1 MDRLDHDMMSLLER
15 ISKVANQSSMPDFA
29 VGGFVRDLFLN
40 VSNKD
45 IDIVVEGDGILFA
58 SLLAEEFGGQ
68 VKAHEKFGTAVVL
81 FPSGDKIDVAM
92 TRFEHYDHPAA
103 LPTVEQ
109 GSIKSDLY
117 RRDFTIN
124 SLAVKLNEE
133 DAFCLLDFLD
143 GERDIKNKAIII
155 ITSDRGFAGSFN
167 SSVIRLAEKEIEKFG
182 KDKVQLFCLGK
193 KASEYFSK
201 RDYNVVQSFY
211 DFWKDM
217 TFDNASDI
225 SETFITAF
233 NSSAVDEVHVIYNR
247 FRTLASQDLMMEKV
261 LPIDFTEDY
270 NVKNYNYDYEP
281 NQERIVESLLP
292 KHLKVQMWQQ
302 MLESYS
308 SEEAAR
314 MIAMDNATEN
324 AKEIIK
330 ELKLEFNKARQAAI
344 TTEMLEI
351 VGGAEALVD

>member
-1 MDRLDHDMMSLLER
+1 MANLKSLQER
-15 ISKVANQSSMPDFA
+15 IKSVSSIQQVTKAMKMVAAAKVKKAQDKMEISRPYSKNTQDMICRILPQ
-29 VGGFVRDLFLN
+29 
-40 VSNKD
+40 VSNDNIALVGKRK
-45 IDIVVEGDGILFA
+45 V
-58 SLLAEEFGGQ
+58 S
-68 VKAHEKFGTAVVL
+68 KTAL
-81 FPSGDKIDVAM
+81 
-92 TRFEHYDHPAA
+92 
-103 LPTVEQ
+103 
-109 GSIKSDLY
+109 
-117 RRDFTIN
+117 
-124 SLAVKLNEE
+124 
-133 DAFCLLDFLD
+133 
-143 GERDIKNKAIII
+143 II

-167 SSVIRLAEKEIEKFG
+167 SSVIRLAEKEIEKLG

-193 KASEYFSK
+193 KSSEYFSK
-201 RDYNVVQSFY
+201 RNHNVVQSFY

-217 TFDNASDI
+217 TFDTASDI
-225 SETFITAF
+225 AETFIAAF
-233 NSSAVDEVHVIYNR
+233 KNHEVDEVNVIYNR
-247 FRTLASQDLMMEKV
+247 FKTLASQDLMMEKV

-270 NVKNYNYDYEP
+270 NPKDYNYDYEP
-281 NQERIVESLLP
+281 NKESIVKSLLP

>member
-1 MDRLDHDMMSLLER
+1 MANLKSLQER
-15 ISKVANQSSMPDFA
+15 IKSVSSIQQVTKAMKMVAAAKVKKAQDKMEISRPYSKNTQDMICRILPQ
-29 VGGFVRDLFLN
+29 
-40 VSNKD
+40 VSND
-45 IDIVVEGDGILFA
+45 NIVLVGKRKV
-58 SLLAEEFGGQ
+58 S
-68 VKAHEKFGTAVVL
+68 KTAL
-81 FPSGDKIDVAM
+81 
-92 TRFEHYDHPAA
+92 
-103 LPTVEQ
+103 
-109 GSIKSDLY
+109 
-117 RRDFTIN
+117 
-124 SLAVKLNEE
+124 
-133 DAFCLLDFLD
+133 
-143 GERDIKNKAIII
+143 II

-167 SSVIRLAEKEIEKFG
+167 SSVIRLAEKEIESLG

-193 KASEYFSK
+193 KSSEYFSK
-201 RDYNVVQSFY
+201 RNYNVVQSFY

-217 TFDNASDI
+217 TFDTASDI
-225 SETFITAF
+225 AETFIAAF
-233 NSSAVDEVHVIYNR
+233 KNHEVDEVNVIYNR
-247 FRTLASQDLMMEKV
+247 FKTLASQDLMMEKV

-270 NVKNYNYDYEP
+270 NPKDYNYDYEP
-281 NQERIVESLLP
+281 NKESIVKSLLP

>member
-1 MDRLDHDMMSLLER
+1 MANLKSLQER
-15 ISKVANQSSMPDFA
+15 IKSVSSIQQVTKAMKMVAAAKVKKAQDKMEISRPYSKNTQEMICRILPQ
-29 VGGFVRDLFLN
+29 
-40 VSNKD
+40 VSNDNIALVNKRK
-45 IDIVVEGDGILFA
+45 V
-58 SLLAEEFGGQ
+58 S
-68 VKAHEKFGTAVVL
+68 KTAL
-81 FPSGDKIDVAM
+81 
-92 TRFEHYDHPAA
+92 
-103 LPTVEQ
+103 
-109 GSIKSDLY
+109 
-117 RRDFTIN
+117 
-124 SLAVKLNEE
+124 
-133 DAFCLLDFLD
+133 
-143 GERDIKNKAIII
+143 II

-167 SSVIRLAEKEIEKFG
+167 SSVIRLAEKEIEKLG
-182 KDKVQLFCLGK
+182 KDKVDLFCLGK
-193 KASEYFSK
+193 KSSEYFTK
-201 RDYNVVQSFY
+201 RKYNVVQSFY

-217 TFDNASDI
+217 TFDTASDI
-225 SETFITAF
+225 AETFIAAF
-233 NSSAVDEVHVIYNR
+233 KNHEIDEVNVIYNR
-247 FRTLASQDLMMEKV
+247 FKTLASQDLLMEKV

-270 NVKNYNYDYEP
+270 NPKNYNYDYEP
-281 NQERIVESLLP
+281 NKESIVKSLLP

>member
-1 MDRLDHDMMSLLER
+1 MDCQNYSFENLNFE
-15 ISKVANQSSMPDFA
+15 KYADF
-29 VGGFVRDLFLN
+29 VINFP
-40 VSNKD
+40 
-45 IDIVVEGDGILFA
+45 ILFIRDEDTYI
-58 SLLAEEFGGQ
+58 SGKKYIFKDFMDGKINEIGNRTTQDLICRILPQ
-68 VKAHEKFGTAVVL
+68 VSSANIPLVGTR
-81 FPSGDKIDVAM
+81 DV
-92 TRFEHYDHPAA
+92 
-103 LPTVEQ
+103 
-109 GSIKSDLY
+109 
-117 RRDFTIN
+117 
-124 SLAVKLNEE
+124 
-133 DAFCLLDFLD
+133 
-143 GERDIKNKAIII
+143 KNRAIIV

-182 KDKVQLFCLGK
+182 KDKVQVFCLGK

-201 RDYNVVQSFY
+201 RNYNVVQSFY

-217 TFDNASDI
+217 TFDTASNI
-225 SETFITAF
+225 SETFIGAF
-233 NSSAVDEVHVIYNR
+233 NNLEVDEVHVIYNR
-247 FRTLASQDLMMEKV
+247 FRTLASQDLMIEKV

-324 AKEIIK
+324 AKEI
-330 ELKLEFNKARQAAI
+330 N
-344 TTEMLEI
+344 
-351 VGGAEALVD
+351 

>member
-1 MDRLDHDMMSLLER
+1 MANLKNLQER
-15 ISKVANQSSMPDFA
+15 IKSVSSIQQVTKAMKMVAAAKVKKAQEKMEISRPYSRNTQDLICRILPQVANDNISLISK
-29 VGGFVRDLFLN
+29 RD
-40 VSNKD
+40 V
-45 IDIVVEGDGILFA
+45 
-58 SLLAEEFGGQ
+58 
-68 VKAHEKFGTAVVL
+68 
-81 FPSGDKIDVAM
+81 
-92 TRFEHYDHPAA
+92 
-103 LPTVEQ
+103 
-109 GSIKSDLY
+109 
-117 RRDFTIN
+117 
-124 SLAVKLNEE
+124 
-133 DAFCLLDFLD
+133 
-143 GERDIKNKAIII
+143 KNKAIII

-182 KDKVQLFCLGK
+182 KYKVQLFCLGK

-217 TFDNASDI
+217 TFDTASDI

-233 NSSAVDEVHVIYNR
+233 NNFEVDEVHVIYNR
-247 FRTLASQDLMMEKV
+247 FRTLASQDLMMGKV

-281 NQERIVESLLP
+281 NKERIVESLLP

>member
-1 MDRLDHDMMSLLER
+1 MANLKSLQER
-15 ISKVANQSSMPDFA
+15 IKSVSSIQQVTKAMKMVAAAKVKKAQDKMEISRPYSKNTQEMICRILPQ
-29 VGGFVRDLFLN
+29 
-40 VSNKD
+40 VSNDNIALVNKRK
-45 IDIVVEGDGILFA
+45 V
-58 SLLAEEFGGQ
+58 S
-68 VKAHEKFGTAVVL
+68 KTAL
-81 FPSGDKIDVAM
+81 
-92 TRFEHYDHPAA
+92 
-103 LPTVEQ
+103 
-109 GSIKSDLY
+109 
-117 RRDFTIN
+117 
-124 SLAVKLNEE
+124 
-133 DAFCLLDFLD
+133 
-143 GERDIKNKAIII
+143 II

-167 SSVIRLAEKEIEKFG
+167 SSVIRLAEKEIEKLG
-182 KDKVQLFCLGK
+182 KDKVDLFCLGK
-193 KASEYFSK
+193 KSSEYFTK
-201 RDYNVVQSFY
+201 RKYNVVQSFY

-217 TFDNASDI
+217 TFDTASDI
-225 SETFITAF
+225 AETFITAF
-233 NSSAVDEVHVIYNR
+233 NNHEIDEVNVIYNR
-247 FRTLASQDLMMEKV
+247 FKTLASQDLLMEKV

-270 NVKNYNYDYEP
+270 NPKNYNYDYEP
-281 NQERIVESLLP
+281 NKESIVKSLLP

>member
-1 MDRLDHDMMSLLER
+1 MANLKNLQER
-15 ISKVANQSSMPDFA
+15 IKSVSSIQQVTKAMKMVAAAKVKKAQEKMEISRPYSRNTQDLICRILPQVSSANIPL
-29 VGGFVRDLFLN
+29 VGTRD
-40 VSNKD
+40 
-45 IDIVVEGDGILFA
+45 
-58 SLLAEEFGGQ
+58 
-68 VKAHEKFGTAVVL
+68 VKN
-81 FPSGDKIDVAM
+81 
-92 TRFEHYDHPAA
+92 R
-103 LPTVEQ
+103 
-109 GSIKSDLY
+109 
-117 RRDFTIN
+117 
-124 SLAVKLNEE
+124 
-133 DAFCLLDFLD
+133 
-143 GERDIKNKAIII
+143 AIIV

-182 KDKVQLFCLGK
+182 KDKVQVFCLGK

-201 RDYNVVQSFY
+201 RNYNVVQSFY

-217 TFDNASDI
+217 TFDTASNI
-225 SETFITAF
+225 SETFIGAF
-233 NSSAVDEVHVIYNR
+233 NNLEVDEVHVIYNR

-330 ELKLEFNKARQAAI
+330 ELKLEFNKARQEAI

-351 VGGAEALVD
+351 VSGSEALVD

>member
-1 MDRLDHDMMSLLER
+1 MANLKNLQER
-15 ISKVANQSSMPDFA
+15 IKSVSSIQQVTKAMKMVAAAKVKKAQEKMEISRPYSRNTQDLICRILPQVSSANIPL
-29 VGGFVRDLFLN
+29 VGTRD
-40 VSNKD
+40 
-45 IDIVVEGDGILFA
+45 
-58 SLLAEEFGGQ
+58 
-68 VKAHEKFGTAVVL
+68 VKN
-81 FPSGDKIDVAM
+81 
-92 TRFEHYDHPAA
+92 R
-103 LPTVEQ
+103 
-109 GSIKSDLY
+109 
-117 RRDFTIN
+117 
-124 SLAVKLNEE
+124 
-133 DAFCLLDFLD
+133 
-143 GERDIKNKAIII
+143 AIIV

-182 KDKVQLFCLGK
+182 KDKVQVFCLGK

-217 TFDNASDI
+217 TFDTASDI
-225 SETFITAF
+225 AETFITAF
-233 NSSAVDEVHVIYNR
+233 NNLEIDEVHVIYNR
-247 FRTLASQDLMMEKV
+247 FKTLASQDLMIEKV

-351 VGGAEALVD
+351 VGGSEALVD

>member
-1 MDRLDHDMMSLLER
+1 MANLKSLQER
-15 ISKVANQSSMPDFA
+15 IKSVSSIQQVTKAMKMVAAAKVKKAQDKMEISRPYSKNTQEMICRILPQ
-29 VGGFVRDLFLN
+29 
-40 VSNKD
+40 VSNENIALVNKRK
-45 IDIVVEGDGILFA
+45 V
-58 SLLAEEFGGQ
+58 S
-68 VKAHEKFGTAVVL
+68 KTAL
-81 FPSGDKIDVAM
+81 
-92 TRFEHYDHPAA
+92 
-103 LPTVEQ
+103 
-109 GSIKSDLY
+109 
-117 RRDFTIN
+117 
-124 SLAVKLNEE
+124 
-133 DAFCLLDFLD
+133 
-143 GERDIKNKAIII
+143 II

-167 SSVIRLAEKEIEKFG
+167 STVIRLAEKEIEKLG
-182 KDKVQLFCLGK
+182 KDKVDLFCLGK
-193 KASEYFSK
+193 KSSEYFTK
-201 RDYNVVQSFY
+201 RKYNVVQSFY

-217 TFDNASDI
+217 TFDTASDI
-225 SETFITAF
+225 AETFITAF
-233 NSSAVDEVHVIYNR
+233 KNHEIDEVNVIYNR
-247 FRTLASQDLMMEKV
+247 FKTLASQDLLMEKV

-270 NVKNYNYDYEP
+270 NPKNYNYDYEP
-281 NQERIVESLLP
+281 NKESIVKSLLP